1 VYDAAGSLVRT
12 LTAPGTGHAT
22 LDGAGLKPGIYL
34 LKAGD
39 QSTRLVKVAR

>member
-1 VYDAAGSLVRT
+1 V
-12 LTAPGTGHAT
+12 T
-22 LDGAGLKPGIYL
+22 LDGAGLRPGVYM